1 MPKFIIMDTSLS
13 LTRIKHLLNRY
24 FIENWKKDLYVG
36 LVLLVIAFA
45 SNPMAG
51 FSGFVYMVMVLL
63 YTGRIFGNLAHKE
76 SAQHYLMIPASTSEK
91 LIVNLF
97 LSHIYYVL
105 LLLVFLVSGILLRAF
120 ILSPFCETFNCFSFL
135 DAKKSMFSFSSYVSF
150 LSFQSILAFGSVYF
164 RKNAFIKTL
173 LSIAAFF
180 FFLVMLVIFIFRLN
194 PDSLTPLMDEFKV
207 MQESFMINRMLNYKT
222 SFCISTIIYIVI
234 TCFFWM
240 LSYFRLRETEV

>member
-36 LVLLVIAFA
+36 LVLLVIAFVV
-45 SNPMAG
+45 NPMSG

-63 YTGRIFGNLAHKE
+63 YTSRIFSNLAYKE
-76 SAQHYLMIPASTSEK
+76 SAHHYLMIPASTREK
-91 LIVNLF
+91 LLVNLF

-105 LLLVFLVSGILLRAF
+105 LLLAFLVLGILLRAL
-120 ILSPFCETFNCFSFL
+120 ILAPFCDTSLCYTFLNTSYINFNFASYLSFL
-135 DAKKSMFSFSSYVSF
+135 F
-150 LSFQSILAFGSVYF
+150 FQSILVFGSVYF
-164 RKNAFIKTL
+164 KKNAFIKTL
-173 LSIAAFF
+173 LSIAAFS
-180 FFLVMLVIFIFRLN
+180 FFLVMLVIFIFKMN